1 MKRYIAAALS
11 AVLMFSSAG
20 CSKLEQEHFEK
31 SLNIDKK
38 GIEIINADLT
48 YTIDPEVL
56 FDASVDIA
64 KKLDS
69 EDELE
74 IEDEDFDSSDFIGEM
89 RFLLDENKKCE
100 ITLSMSGITDYDK
113 GWSDMAVFAGLNGIT
128 LNCGKVYSRGNTA
141 YYDKRFAYTMGA
153 FTALVEDGDISD
165 LNDRLEEL
173 DELFGDKKFLRA
185 SLDTQ
190 KNADLPSTLASE
202 LSRKYYNSAKDLLKG
217 FDSGCVSKI
226 KNGTRFELTS
236 KEFTLLSKNFASYLK
251 KNKAA
256 TADLVNE
263 YLTDSFALNAAFA
276 GNEAAYLAD
285 IAQMFKITPAQIAET
300 ADSYNELLAT
310 PEYKAFMD
318 TFDISIVN
326 DITEESG
333 IQTSEADY
341 TAKANDK
348 SAVDMKAVQTSEKA
362 KKAEFTKIDTESCI
376 DYADFME
383 ALSQSRDF
391 DYYDDE
397 YKTFDPEEFDENADI
412 ENFGEYKD
420 SDFFNNASFEA

>member
-128 LNCGKVYSRGNTA
+128 LNCGKVYSRGNAA

-153 FTALVEDGDISD
+153 FTALVEDGDISG

-217 FDSGCVSKI
+217 FDSGCV
-226 KNGTRFELTS
+226 
-236 KEFTLLSKNFASYLK
+236 
-251 KNKAA
+251 
-256 TADLVNE
+256 
-263 YLTDSFALNAAFA
+263 
-276 GNEAAYLAD
+276 
-285 IAQMFKITPAQIAET
+285 
-300 ADSYNELLAT
+300 
-310 PEYKAFMD
+310 
-318 TFDISIVN
+318 
-326 DITEESG
+326 
-333 IQTSEADY
+333 
-341 TAKANDK
+341 
-348 SAVDMKAVQTSEKA
+348 
-362 KKAEFTKIDTESCI
+362 
-376 DYADFME
+376 
-383 ALSQSRDF
+383 
-391 DYYDDE
+391 
-397 YKTFDPEEFDENADI
+397 
-412 ENFGEYKD
+412 
-420 SDFFNNASFEA
+420 